1 MQFGG
6 SGRSCIGGLMP
17 DLQPKAAVRPYW
29 GTALELEPLIPLIRS
44 KLSNTAGGGT
54 SRGELSPLQA
64 HITEE
69 CEGKEKKKG
78 RLMM

>member
-1 MQFGG
+1 
-6 SGRSCIGGLMP
+6 MP

-54 SRGELSPLQA
+54 GWGGVGGWGGLSPLQA

-69 CEGKEKKKG
+69 CEGKEKK
-78 RLMM
+78 REDL